1 MFYTGHVSGMG
12 WKWKQN
18 LLCYGRY
25 MRFDSNCLKFF
36 LHQLFVYHFVGPVD
50 SWTIPQN
57 VINTYCF
64 VLKTFTL
71 PRHWN
76 SKIGYESA
84 HRGVGNFVPGRG
96 GEYLGDDVTYQ
107 AYYQW
112 VPFVLFFQVCFNK

>member
-1 MFYTGHVSGMG
+1 M
-12 WKWKQN
+12 
-18 LLCYGRY
+18 
-25 MRFDSNCLKFF
+25 
-36 LHQLFVYHFVGPVD
+36 D

-96 GEYLGDDVTYQ
+96 EENPGDDVTYQ

-112 VPFVLFFQVCFNK
+112 VPFVLFFQVRFYKIFDIIYYFKHCLPIFKCHT